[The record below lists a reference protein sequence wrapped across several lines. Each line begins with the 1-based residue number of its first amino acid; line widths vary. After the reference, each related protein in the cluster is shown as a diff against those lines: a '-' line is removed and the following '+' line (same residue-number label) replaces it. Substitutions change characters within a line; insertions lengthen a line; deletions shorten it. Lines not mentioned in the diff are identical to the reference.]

1 MKSDWC
7 TTGRA
12 RLMGCSR
19 GCLPFCFRRAIPAA
33 AVLAVFAARLPGL
46 VAARTADV
54 APTPVHRAFRVRFLA
69 PPGTKASVGFSMS
82 GNDFVVAG
90 LPGGHKL
97 LGWAYALRPDGTWI
111 RLRRA
116 SGDVSTTPCGAD
128 HWAVVGSGSIVGNGS
143 GALLW
148 LRPFDRAPIQLA
160 PPRSLFSEALGVH
173 GNHEVG
179 FVIESPWPSPTRNPL
194 GPRLA
199 AAWAGSAAS
208 YVNLNPPGYLSSV
221 VSGTNGRFLVGWGR
235 KAGKPNCALLWRSE
249 GPGATVLKC
258 GPGFDGGKALA
269 ISSGGTIVGFG
280 RVAKRLPRA
289 LMWTSPTKRA
299 VDITPLGYRT
309 SQCTYAAGRY
319 LVGWASVGKTG
330 GMPRA
335 VLWLK
340 SGRHF
345 VDLQALLTA
354 GYDTSCAW
362 SVDRNGDV
370 VGAAR
375 KQSTGLDVAVE
386 WMPLHRASRTK

>member
-1 MKSDWC
+1 
-7 TTGRA
+7 
-12 RLMGCSR
+12 MGCSR

-46 VAARTADV
+46 VAARTADA

-69 PPGTKASVGFSMS
+69 PPETKASVGFSMS
-82 GNDFVVAG
+82 GSDVVIAG
-90 LPGGHKL
+90 LPDGHKL
-97 LGWAYALRPDGTWI
+97 LGWAYVATPRGRFI
-111 RLRRA
+111 RLRG
-116 SGDVSTTPCGAD
+116 SGAASTTPCG
-128 HWAVVGSGSIVGNGS
+128 SGGGAIVGGS
-143 GALLW
+143 AGGKPGGGALLW
-148 LRPFDRAPIQLA
+148 LRPFNGAPIQLGPGNA
-160 PPRSLFSEALGVH
+160 LFSEASGVCRS
-173 GNHEVG
+173 EIVG
-179 FVIESPWPSPTRNPL
+179 CVVESPGPNRFTHPL

-199 AAWAGSAAS
+199 AIWTGAAHA
-208 YVNLNPPGYLSSV
+208 YVNLNPPGYRSSV
-221 VSGTNGRFLVGWGR
+221 ATGTNGKLVVGWGIR
-235 KAGKPNCALLWRSE
+235 PGRTAIALFWRSI
-249 GPGATVLKC
+249 GRNGTVLNC

-280 RVAKRLPRA
+280 RVAKKLPRA

-319 LVGWASVGKTG
+319 LAGWACTGKTG

-335 VLWLK
+335 VLWLQ

-345 VDLQALLTA
+345 VDLQAFLPA
-354 GYDTSCAW
+354 GYDASWAW

-375 KQSTGLDVAVE
+375 KQSTGLAVAVE
-386 WMPLHRASRTK
+386 WMPLHRAGRTK